1 MARECGI
8 AVPSKKSKVDLPGF
22 GSVDAVEVSVLES
35 TECWTEVKL
44 DDGSSIRLKFVIL
57 GAVRVENQWD
67 ANGNP
72 LYGVKVNDVMVV
84 TNAPD
89 HLRKWAPVEGVQ

>member
-1 MARECGI
+1 M
-8 AVPSKKSKVDLPGF
+8 PSNKTKVDLPGF
-22 GSVDAVEVSVLES
+22 GSVDAVEISVLES
-35 TECWTEVKL
+35 TERWTEAKL
-44 DDGSSIRLKFVIL
+44 DDGSSIRLKVVIL

-72 LYGVKVNDVMVV
+72 LYGVRVNDVMVV

-89 HLRKWAPVEGVQ
+89 HLRKWGPVNGVQ